1 MKHILRKYHSE
12 VCKCWQLHKVVLYI
26 TSCKWHTLHAHL
38 FEEVSGT
45 MQVKSASHQAGVS
58 TASMGKFDKRLPNEK
73 EGERQPGTKRQQ
85 FMPVTDN
92 KGTERSNTSAVADS
106 ILRARADDVL
116 DVRHAIGKI
125 ETEKRD
131 KRSKARG
138 NDDRDDSQRVSR
150 GRGGRSDRG
159 ASRGGRGGAS
169 AMRGGRG
176 DRGRSSG
183 RGGRVGSSRGGSSR
197 GGSSRGGSRGG
208 SRGSSRGGSSRGGRG
223 KR

>member
-1 MKHILRKYHSE
+1 
-12 VCKCWQLHKVVLYI
+12 
-26 TSCKWHTLHAHL
+26 
-38 FEEVSGT
+38 

-58 TASMGKFDKRLPNEK
+58 TASMGKFDKRLHNEK
-73 EGERQPGTKRQQ
+73 EGERQPGTKRQH

-116 DVRHAIGKI
+116 DVRHAIGKVA
-125 ETEKRD
+125 TEKRD
-131 KRSKARG
+131 KRSRARG
-138 NDDRDDSQRVSR
+138 DDDKDDSQRPSR

-159 ASRGGRGGAS
+159 AMGGTSRGSRGGAS

-183 RGGRVGSSRGGSSR
+183 RGGKGGSSR

-208 SRGSSRGGSSRGGRG
+208 SRGSSRGGSSRGGWGR
-223 KR
+223 R

>member
-1 MKHILRKYHSE
+1 
-12 VCKCWQLHKVVLYI
+12 
-26 TSCKWHTLHAHL
+26 
-38 FEEVSGT
+38 

-73 EGERQPGTKRQQ
+73 EGERQPGTKRQH

-138 NDDRDDSQRVSR
+138 DDDRDDSQRPSR

-183 RGGRVGSSRGGSSR
+183 RGGRGGSSR

>member
-1 MKHILRKYHSE
+1 MLWSLGRA
-12 VCKCWQLHKVVLYI
+12 VLYCTGCKQQ
-26 TSCKWHTLHAHL
+26 TSHAHP
-38 FEEVSGT
+38 FEGVPGT

-73 EGERQPGTKRQQ
+73 EGERQPGTKRQH

-116 DVRHAIGKI
+116 DVRQAIGKI

-138 NDDRDDSQRVSR
+138 DDDKDDSQRPSR
-150 GRGGRSDRG
+150 GRGGRNDRG
-159 ASRGGRGGAS
+159 ARGGTSRGSRGGAS

-183 RGGRVGSSRGGSSR
+183 RGGRGGSSR
-197 GGSSRGGSRGG
+197 GSSSRGGSRGG

>member
-1 MKHILRKYHSE
+1 MCI
-12 VCKCWQLHKVVLYI
+12 CWQLDKVVLYF
-26 TSCKWHTLHAHL
+26 TGCKQQMLHANL
-38 FEEVSGT
+38 FEEISGT

-73 EGERQPGTKRQQ
+73 EGERQPGTKRQH

-138 NDDRDDSQRVSR
+138 DDDKDDGQRPSR

-159 ASRGGRGGAS
+159 ARGGTSRGGRGGAS

-183 RGGRVGSSRGGSSR
+183 RGGRGGSSR
-197 GGSSRGGSRGG
+197 GSSSRGGSRGG